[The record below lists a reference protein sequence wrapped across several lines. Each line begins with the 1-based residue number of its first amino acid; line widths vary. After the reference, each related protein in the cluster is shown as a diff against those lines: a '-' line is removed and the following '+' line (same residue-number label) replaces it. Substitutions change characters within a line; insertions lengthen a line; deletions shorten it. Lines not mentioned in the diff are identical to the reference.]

1 MELLVTFFG
10 NVSSNNETI
19 SSNNETISSN
29 KSDTEAKSYLFLIY
43 LNLFGL
49 PLGVLLVV
57 VPALAV
63 IIIILKNRKLR
74 KRKNNIFYVNL
85 LITDVVA
92 ILIRWIVSSTIAICY
107 LLDLP
112 NVNCNVVT
120 VPVIASM
127 LATRL
132 MFLPV
137 VINRFLH
144 VAFPFSYERM
154 LSTKRIAAIIGSL
167 LLLSLACGIFI
178 LVSNDFTV
186 CPECGVCEP
195 QFHRVSF
202 KLFALLVL
210 GMFIVITYIYAHI
223 CKLLSCYLI

>member
-1 MELLVTFFG
+1 MELPVTFFG
-10 NVSSNNETI
+10 NVSSNNETV

-29 KSDTEAKSYLFLIY
+29 KSDTEAKSYPFLIY

-63 IIIILKNRKLR
+63 IIIILKNRKMR
-74 KRKNNIFYVNL
+74 KKKNNIFYVNL

-92 ILIRWIVSSTIAICY
+92 ILIRWIISSTIAICH
-107 LLDLP
+107 LLDVP

-120 VPVIASM
+120 VPVISSM

-137 VINRFLH
+137 VIDRFLRI
-144 VAFPFSYERM
+144 AFPFSYKRM
-154 LSTKRIAAIIGSL
+154 LSTKRIAIIISSMW
-167 LLLSLACGIFI
+167 LLSLVCGIFS

-195 QFHRVSF
+195 HFYGVSF

-210 GMFIVITYIYAHI
+210 GVFIVITYI
-223 CKLLSCYLI
+223 CTCM